1 MLMLNLLSGFCYAQD
16 LIEHVVQRGET
27 LEFLARK
34 YGVSIEDI
42 KDQNEDY
49 DLDELYVGLLLQIPR
64 PELDDSS
71 ESIDQL
77 IASTSSINSLLEEAN
92 NLYTN
97 GSYRKAAKLYSSV
110 IKDNPNSDL
119 YFLRGRCFLRQ
130 GRYKSAVRDLEK
142 AYYGNDLSLSLRSS
156 CEDLLDDAHDK
167 REAQLEARSEAWGKV
182 FAAAALTT
190 VAVVGAAAAA
200 NSQSNYA
207 SSSTYSS
214 TYPSTYPSS
223 SGTITSDAEFNA
235 RVQADLNQI
244 AQYSVAQT
252 QMQFEAEK
260 NNFLAQ
266 YRSNYKAVYGS
277 EPTEKEEM
285 DAYYNYM
292 QGLYGNS
299 NDSNTTS
306 SSSSSADSS
315 TSTASTD
322 TSSASR
328 SGKKCLKWYATD
340 HAHCNGSGICSRC
353 NGKKA
358 YWDYSL
364 GLETYVNPCGT
375 CHGTGK
381 CPGCN
386 GLGERY

>member
-1 MLMLNLLSGFCYAQD
+1 MLMLNLLCGFCYAQD

-34 YGVSIEDI
+34 YGVSIEEI

-49 DLDELYVGLLLQIPR
+49 DLDELYVGLLLQIPK
-64 PELDDSS
+64 PELDGSS

-77 IASTSSINSLLEEAN
+77 IASTSSINSLLDEAN
-92 NLYTN
+92 DLYTK
-97 GSYRKAAKLYSSV
+97 GSYRKAAKLYSTV
-110 IKDNPNSDL
+110 IKENPNSDL

-200 NSQSNYA
+200 NSQSNYN
-207 SSSTYSS
+207 SSS
-214 TYPSTYPSS
+214 TYPSTYPST

-266 YRSNYKAVYGS
+266 YRASFKAGNGR
-277 EPTEKEEM
+277 EPTEQEEM

-299 NDSNTTS
+299 NDSNSSSAS
-306 SSSSSADSS
+306 SSSTVDSS
-315 TSTASTD
+315 TSTASTN

-340 HAHCNGSGICSRC
+340 HVHCNGTGICSRC

-358 YWDYSL
+358 YWDYSF
-364 GLETYVNPCGT
+364 GLETYVDPCGT

-381 CPGCN
+381 CPSCN
-386 GLGERY
+386 GTGERY